1 MRRTSTALLLVLGG
15 CMLGPDFA
23 VPKVNVPE
31 KYLESDAAGKS
42 IANLPWWEVF
52 KDEAL
57 KRLIEAALAENLDV
71 EIAVARIAEARAALG
86 FVKADQYPSLGYG
99 GSASR
104 VDLGDE
110 TSLGSTKP
118 TNDFRASA
126 DVFFEVDLWGKLR
139 RATESARGELLA
151 TEAAYVTVIITLVA
165 DVANSYLL
173 LVDLDAQLKISR
185 DTLKTRQDATRI
197 IRQRF
202 GEGVVSKLDV
212 HQAEIE
218 ETTAEVSVAAL
229 QRAIAQTEHALR
241 VLLGRTP
248 GRIPRSKSLQNQLP
262 QEIPIGLPS
271 ELLRRRPDVQVA
283 ENVAAAQTARI
294 GVAEALR
301 FPSLSLTGALGF
313 ASKDMDDLID
323 AKSRFWSI
331 GADVTGPLFEFGKNV
346 RRVEVEEARTRQ
358 AVLDYE
364 RTVLEAFR
372 EVEDALV
379 AVRTFRLEYEART
392 RQVAAAKGA
401 ARLARALYDEQFTS
415 YLDTLD
421 AERSLF
427 DAQLGQS
434 AALRAHLQAIVRL
447 YKALGGGWLNGS
459 EEEPVEGG
467 TR

>member
-313 ASKDMDDLID
+313 ASKDMD
-323 AKSRFWSI
+323 
-331 GADVTGPLFEFGKNV
+331 
-346 RRVEVEEARTRQ
+346 
-358 AVLDYE
+358 
-364 RTVLEAFR
+364 
-372 EVEDALV
+372 
-379 AVRTFRLEYEART
+379 
-392 RQVAAAKGA
+392 
-401 ARLARALYDEQFTS
+401 
-415 YLDTLD
+415 
-421 AERSLF
+421 
-427 DAQLGQS
+427 
-434 AALRAHLQAIVRL
+434 
-447 YKALGGGWLNGS
+447 
-459 EEEPVEGG
+459 
-467 TR
+467 